1 MHEISIL
8 GRASITRPTAFVGDA
23 PAVRARTTPARTGET
38 ATVAPTERADRLA
51 LVFAGRLDAAGAG
64 LLWTPALKAASGA
77 KGRPLLFDLSGVSLC
92 DTAGATLLVAAEN
105 AHGSRAELEGANEAM
120 AALIARVREALQEP
134 AQAKAASER
143 LRLIPLLLS
152 GFATAANGIAFLG
165 EAAVA
170 IILAPR
176 RLRMLR
182 PVDIFGTADQAG
194 VRAMPLVLLL
204 GFLIGLILAFQSAIP
219 LRTFGAVIFVAN
231 LVAIGLFRELGP
243 LLAAVI
249 LAGRTASAFA
259 AEIGTMKVNEEVD
272 ALSTMGLDPM
282 TMLVL
287 PRLCAAVLVMPM
299 LTIGLELAG
308 LVGMAVVLKLFGYPL
323 AAVVAQVQGATTIGD
338 FAGGLFKALC
348 FAAVVAAIG
357 CNRGL
362 ATGRGPRAVGIS
374 ATSAVV
380 GGIVATIL
388 LDGLF
393 ALVFYR
399 LGL

>member
-1 MHEISIL
+1 M
-8 GRASITRPTAFVGDA
+8 RALPSREQPND
-23 PAVRARTTPARTGET
+23 RATLAC
-38 ATVAPTERADRLA
+38 ADRAGAVA
-51 LVFAGRLDAAGAG
+51 LVFAGRLDAAGIAR
-64 LLWTPALKAASGA
+64 LWSPAVKAASGA
-77 KGRPLLFDLSGVSLC
+77 KGRPLLFDLSAVSVC
-92 DTAGATLLVAAEN
+92 DTAGATLLVAAED
-105 AHGSRAELEGANEAM
+105 AHGAPATLVGAAETLAS
-120 AALIARVREALQEP
+120 LLARVRQALPHPTKPQR
-134 AQAKAASER
+134 AAGLGSPFR
-143 LRLIPLLLS
+143 LLLA
-152 GFATAANGIAFLG
+152 GFAAAANGIAFLG
-165 EAAVA
+165 ETVVA

-182 PVDIFGTADQAG
+182 ADDILVVADQAG
-194 VRAMPLVLLL
+194 VRAMPLIVIL

-219 LRTFGAVIFVAN
+219 LQTFGAVIFVAN

-249 LAGRTASAFA
+249 LSGRTASAFA

-287 PRLCAAVLVMPM
+287 PRLFAAVLVMPM

-308 LVGMAVVLKLFGYPL
+308 LVGMAVVLHLFGYPL
-323 AAVVAQVQGATTIGD
+323 GVVIRQVQQAATVGD
-338 FAGGLFKALC
+338 FVGGLVKALC

-357 CNRGL
+357 CSRGL
-362 ATGRGPRAVGIS
+362 STGRGPRAVGIS
-374 ATSAVV
+374 TTAAVV

-388 LDGLF
+388 LDGAF
-393 ALVFYR
+393 ALIFYR

>member
-1 MHEISIL
+1 MIAGGGPAEKSEA
-8 GRASITRPTAFVGDA
+8 ASLAQAERGGA
-23 PAVRARTTPARTGET
+23 PA
-38 ATVAPTERADRLA
+38 LI
-51 LVFAGRLDAAGAG
+51 FAGRLDAAGVARIWTQALRAAG
-64 LLWTPALKAASGA
+64 QA
-77 KGRPLLFDLSGVSLC
+77 KGQRLTFDLSRVSLC
-92 DTAGATLLVAAEN
+92 DTAGATLLVAAER
-105 AHGSRAELEGANEAM
+105 AHETPVVLEGVNETL
-120 AALIARVREALQEP
+120 AALIERVRQASREPVWREPGAEASALF
-134 AQAKAASER
+134 
-143 LRLIPLLLS
+143 PLVLA
-152 GFATAANGIAFLG
+152 GVRAAANGIAFLG
-165 EAAVA
+165 EAVVA
-170 IILAPR
+170 IALAPR

-182 PVDIFGTADQAG
+182 PVDIFGAADQAG
-194 VRAMPLVLLL
+194 VKAMPLILLL
-204 GFLIGLILAFQSAIP
+204 GFLIGLILAFQSAVP
-219 LRTFGAVIFVAN
+219 LRAFGAVIFVAN

-287 PRLCAAVLVMPM
+287 PRLFAAVLVMPM

-308 LVGMAVVLKLFGYPL
+308 LAGMALVLGMFGYPL
-323 AAVVAQVQGATTIGD
+323 STVVTQVQGAASVGD
-338 FAGGLFKALC
+338 FVGGLVKALC

-357 CNRGL
+357 CSRGL

-374 ATSAVV
+374 TTEAVV
-380 GGIVATIL
+380 GGIVAAIV
-388 LDGLF
+388 LDGVF